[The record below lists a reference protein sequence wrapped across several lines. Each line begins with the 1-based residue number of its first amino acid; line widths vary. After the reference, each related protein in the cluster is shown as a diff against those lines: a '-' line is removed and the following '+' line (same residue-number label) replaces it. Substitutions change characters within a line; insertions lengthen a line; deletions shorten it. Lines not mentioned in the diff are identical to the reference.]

1 MTHKCIVR
9 KIWREKGTILHFNVM
24 PYHKHQRI
32 KLRPEDESR
41 LIAIGELVE
50 VDDEGYVIPETCDN
64 EEKWSLL
71 SPEQVVKN
79 ISLADIAD
87 DKISNGYIR
96 CFRGDTMLIDVENGF
111 KAFRRDNEDRSG
123 LFYAKFVNK
132 VITFVHSI
140 FAR

>member
-96 CFRGDTMLIDVENGF
+96 CFRGDTMLIIRVGYIY
-111 KAFRRDNEDRSG
+111 
-123 LFYAKFVNK
+123 LY
-132 VITFVHSI
+132 IFVHTLYI
-140 FAR
+140 CTLYMTF